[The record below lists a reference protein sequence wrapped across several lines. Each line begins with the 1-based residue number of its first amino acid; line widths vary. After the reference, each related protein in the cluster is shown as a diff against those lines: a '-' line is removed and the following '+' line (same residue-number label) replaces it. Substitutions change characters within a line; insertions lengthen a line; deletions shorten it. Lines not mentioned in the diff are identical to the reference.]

1 MAAIKLRWPTALVQF
16 EDFQSKHAIK
26 LLMRYKKEYLM
37 FNDDIQ
43 VEFRRQTSLQIQE
56 KPTNNDLQGTAATV
70 LAGLY
75 GAMKVRGLTPA
86 DLKNQVLP
94 EFRFHEI
101 LVKKKLRSL
110 WLLELA
116 ALEAA

>member
-43 VEFRRQTSLQIQE
+43 V
-56 KPTNNDLQGTAATV
+56 GTEAH
-70 LAGLY
+70 
-75 GAMKVRGLTPA
+75 
-86 DLKNQVLP
+86 P
-94 EFRFHEI
+94 E
-101 LVKKKLRSL
+101 
-110 WLLELA
+110 
-116 ALEAA
+116 